1 MHEHIGGNIQLAEY
15 FLLICLLLWIL
26 LLIHSCLCLC
36 GYTRMNSFTVVHIII
51 EAMAIIIVSVQLIQ
65 LKYYQPEQLGTV
77 GLKKNGNCQKKFCQ
91 ILLKFYSLKR
101 PFRV

>member
-1 MHEHIGGNIQLAEY
+1 MHEHIGGNIQPAEY

-36 GYTRMNSFTVVHIII
+36 GYTRMNSFTVVNIII

-65 LKYYQPEQLGTV
+65 LKYHQPEQLGT
-77 GLKKNGNCQKKFCQ
+77 L
-91 ILLKFYSLKR
+91 
-101 PFRV
+101 